1 MLNNLNV
8 IIIFSLMML
17 LVLPFSF
24 AADNVSSDDFTI
36 SIIDDDVLR
45 DTNNYYFNAS
55 AAADGNGSIDSP
67 YKFLTDERITDNS
80 VLHLSDGEYEF
91 THSSKYYTNITVY
104 GESAQTIIKGSGNK
118 LEVNSYFKLENITFV
133 NTQILNKGNLIAL
146 NTYFTNS
153 TAYSADS
160 YGNSYGGAIYSPNN
174 NVYLDNCTFVNTYA
188 EYGGAIYIS
197 GGILDIKNSN
207 FISTVAYNYGGAIA
221 ALNTKNISISKSRFN
236 KLVSLNDA
244 GGAIYIFSSALTAE
258 DIMFTD
264 CNASFGGAIA
274 SLKSNLILEGIT
286 AVNNTA
292 NWYGGAIYHM
302 YGGVCLS
309 NSTFS
314 KNNARNGAALF
325 IDNSTSLT
333 VINNNFTQNNASI
346 CAGAVYSLFNTLK
359 YSLEEN
365 NQFKDNFAFMYD
377 DVYDSSTLNL
387 TVGNGNY
394 TMYKYNSTVGDVL
407 PSYYSLIDEGQVTV
421 AKNQQFGASC
431 WSFAGIAV
439 LESCILKASGDTL
452 DLSEENMK
460 NMMAMYSDYGW
471 DMETNEGGYL
481 NMIYGYLAS
490 WLGPV
495 NDSDDIYDDK
505 SSLSQLMN
513 SIAHVQN
520 ILFLKRSN
528 YTDNDAIK
536 IALMKYGAVG
546 TSMYM
551 GGSIS
556 RDYSFYYSGSNNANH
571 AVTIVGWDDNYS
583 KNRFTN
589 TPEGDG
595 AWIVKNSWGSNW
607 GKNGYFY
614 VSYYDTVFAQPNRDE
629 ILFTVIL
636 NDTIKFD
643 KNYQYDIAGKTDYF
657 VNSFN
662 TVWYKNIF
670 NATDDEYLAAVS
682 TYFDKTYNY
691 TVSVSVNGQLKLE
704 QSGISDAG
712 YYTINLNRMIP
723 LNIGDTF
730 EVMFE
735 LSCEGEA
742 YFPISEAVSLNK
754 QTYLPGISY
763 VSYNGGQNWFDL
775 YNLSWKYSTHWYT
788 SQVSC
793 IKAFTYLNEI
803 KTFIE
808 LNVNMDSFNMA
819 NITAKVTDEY
829 GNLLNQGNVI
839 FTINGMN
846 YNLNVSDGIALMEYV
861 FNETENTLS
870 ALFTAEGFLTSYSN
884 ETQIKIPKKK
894 LGLDF
899 NVTRTLNNVTISF
912 INPQNADVNLT
923 LYVNDDCYTVNSYD
937 SLNLTYLSNDV
948 YNIKIALSD
957 LSVYEM
963 NETGT
968 TFVVDVKN
976 TQIIS
981 GDLIFSDDDFV
992 DFNVTLTDEDGVVLS
1007 NKSLIFV
1014 FGDVSVNVT
1023 TDLNG
1028 KASIPLHLEVGE
1040 YLLETFFNGDNDYFG
1055 SSHTSFIKVKTNVW
1069 IDLGVSRYAN
1079 NVSIAVNLSKML
1091 NDNVTVVV
1099 NSRSYSV
1106 KDVLYLSDLDNG
1118 LYNVSVYLNDD
1129 YLFNEVMDQF
1139 VVDVKNTQ
1147 IISGDLIFSDDDF
1160 VDFNVTLTDEDGVVL
1175 SNKSLIFVFG
1185 DVSVNV
1191 TTDLHGK
1198 ASIPL
1203 HLEAGEYLLETFFN
1217 GDNDYFKSTTAV
1229 VAKVKT
1235 NLSIDLNID
1244 KYANNVSLI
1253 FNISKKV
1260 TDIATV
1266 KINDKFYTVNI
1277 TNGSAELYLSE
1288 LENGIYYV
1296 SVFLD
1301 EEKYIFNDL
1310 EDEFTVDVKQSMS
1323 SSYDIVVAEGNPL
1336 NLNVTLTDLNGNPIA
1351 NELLAVTVNGNTYNL
1366 QTNSY
1371 GNAVKGLTLNP
1382 GQYDVSIAFGG
1393 SDKYFKSSAASN
1405 IKVKS
1410 NVTLT
1415 LICEITQNNVKL
1427 SVISSKPINDT
1438 IILKIN
1444 DNLSYISIN
1453 GNFSQII
1460 LSNLFN
1466 GIYCV
1471 GVDLVNDNN
1480 DYEFNSLLDNFKI
1493 DVNQTEI
1500 ISDNFTTYYKSNAEY
1515 VITLADINGN
1525 VCANQTIIVK
1535 LSNNTYQT
1543 VTDSNGQA
1551 FINLNLP
1558 TGEYPIEIT
1567 YLGDNNHFNVS
1578 AIRNIIVK
1586 TSIILT
1592 DSLTKT
1598 YNSQYGVK
1606 FCDENANSLV
1616 NSKVSFVLNEME
1628 YVGFT
1633 DENGY
1638 AYFTVTQSPGKYL
1651 LNITNMNNSEQ
1662 ISQIIEIVSRI
1673 AQNKDMTIYAF
1684 SGKYYKI
1691 RILDDNGNPVGAN
1704 EKVVIKIAGKTYT
1717 VKTDKYGYAALKISL
1732 INKKYTITATYKGF
1746 KVSNKITVKPV
1757 IITSNKVYKKAKS
1770 YKFQAKLVNGN
1781 GKALKN
1787 KKITFKIKGKK
1798 YTAKTNK
1805 NGIAKITIKLS
1816 LKVGSYKIYSIYGK
1830 SKITNTIKIKK

>member
-55 AAADGNGSIDSP
+55 AADDGNGSIDSP

-923 LYVNDDCYTVNSYD
+923 LYVNDDCYAVNSYD

-981 GDLIFSDDDFV
+981 GDLIFSD
-992 DFNVTLTDEDGVVLS
+992 G
-1007 NKSLIFV
+1007 
-1014 FGDVSVNVT
+1014 
-1023 TDLNG
+1023 
-1028 KASIPLHLEVGE
+1028 
-1040 YLLETFFNGDNDYFG
+1040 
-1055 SSHTSFIKVKTNVW
+1055 
-1069 IDLGVSRYAN
+1069 
-1079 NVSIAVNLSKML
+1079 
-1091 NDNVTVVV
+1091 
-1099 NSRSYSV
+1099 
-1106 KDVLYLSDLDNG
+1106 
-1118 LYNVSVYLNDD
+1118 
-1129 YLFNEVMDQF
+1129 
-1139 VVDVKNTQ
+1139 
-1147 IISGDLIFSDDDF
+1147 DF

-1288 LENGIYYV
+1288 LENGIYNV

-1500 ISDNFTTYYKSNAEY
+1500 ISDNFTTYYKSNSEY

-1651 LNITNMNNSEQ
+1651 LNITNMNNGEQ

-1805 NGIAKITIKLS
+1805 NGIAKISIKLS
-1816 LKVGSYKIYSIYGK
+1816 LKVGSYRIYSIYGK